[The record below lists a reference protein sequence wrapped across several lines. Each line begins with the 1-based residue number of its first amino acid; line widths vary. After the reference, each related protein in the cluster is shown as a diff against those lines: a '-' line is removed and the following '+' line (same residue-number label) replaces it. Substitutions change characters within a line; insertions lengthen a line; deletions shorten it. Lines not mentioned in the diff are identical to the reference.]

1 MEQKVIEAIQDLA
14 NKTDAVNKRLTI
26 TVVVALVAIAIMT
39 LSWCIRDTII
49 VHQYFGQTINQEV
62 TKDKAI
68 IRFEG
73 GNTND
78 NIRNQGS
85 GENY

>member
-1 MEQKVIEAIQDLA
+1 MEQRVIEAIQDLA

-49 VHQYFGQTINQEV
+49 AHQYFGQTINQEV

-78 NIRNQGS
+78 NIRDQGG
-85 GENY
+85 GEDH

>member
-1 MEQKVIEAIQDLA
+1 MEKQVIEAIENLA
-14 NKTDAVNKRLTI
+14 HKTDVVNKRLTI
-26 TVVVALVAIAIMT
+26 TVIVAFAAIAIMT

-49 VHQYFGQTINQEV
+49 AHQYFGQTINQEV

-68 IRFEG
+68 IQFEG

-78 NIRNQGS
+78 NIRDQGG
-85 GENY
+85 GENH

>member
-1 MEQKVIEAIQDLA
+1 MVTVKKGRCNMEQRVIEAIQDLA

-26 TVVVALVAIAIMT
+26 TVVVALVTIAIMT

-49 VHQYFGQTINQEV
+49 AHQYFGQTINQEV

-73 GNTND
+73 G
-78 NIRNQGS
+78 
-85 GENY
+85 ECK